1 MDIDI
6 NKAKSITDFSKK
18 LIEQIIERVES
29 MNYVKGILYDM
40 LDSVVS
46 FHAEPEDKEV
56 EAFHNISNLSINS
69 DIFLSDLSEETHSP
83 PNKSDYWLLDKIKEN
98 QPDYF
103 SPDIY

>member
-56 EAFHNISNLSINS
+56 EAFHEFMDKS

-103 SPDIY
+103 SPDILEVR